1 MKPLDISSDFGLI
14 LEVQCL
20 DKLVP
25 RKKAENNLELSI
37 RKGIGIYIGYN
48 EKDWGVRV
56 NPVYKGYRGLRN
68 YCLFHPIPNNR

>member
-20 DKLVP
+20 DKLVLQ
-25 RKKAENNLELSI
+25 KKAENNLELSI
-37 RKGIGIYIGYN
+37 KKGIGIYIGYN
-48 EKDWGVRV
+48 EKDWGARV

-68 YCLFHPIPNNR
+68 YCCFYLTPNNR